1 MERIRLAVA
10 GMGHRGLGLT
20 KGHQKLRTCKVV
32 AICDQIKPLVEKAH
46 RELGD
51 PDIKQYTDFSE
62 MLERKDIDAVAVY
75 TFPTTQ
81 MDLVCEALEAGKH
94 ACCEVPL
101 TYSIEDCWKVILT
114 VEKTGLKFQLQEQT
128 RYWPFILA
136 WKKMVEKGTLGKIVF
151 AEGQYIGFYDF
162 VYNFW
167 DPKTGE
173 FPGFE
178 YVQKHPGELAKTW
191 REEMRHPIYYLPHEL
206 SPLLHILDDRVVTVS
221 AMGTRK
227 KSYATP
233 EIGKADIEVALM
245 QTEKDTVMR
254 LAAGF
259 NIPRGVPH
267 HWYHLLGTKGT
278 VETKRSDLDEDMM
291 WLSDS
296 FMEAPAKVNWGWKH
310 SSIPKEALE
319 SGHSGADYYPMA
331 NFIESI
337 VEDTTPPLDM
347 YKAVETAA
355 PAILA
360 AQSIDQGNR
369 CLEVPD
375 FRPGKNRVKGQEPE
389 KIVKQSKVRRT

>member
-1 MERIRLAVA
+1 MEKVRLAIA
-10 GMGHRGLGLT
+10 GMGHRGLALT
-20 KGHQKLRTCKVV
+20 KGHQKLKTCKVV

-51 PDIKQYTDFSE
+51 PDIAQYTDFSE
-62 MLERKDIDAVAVY
+62 MLERSDIDAVAVY

-81 MDLVCEALEAGKH
+81 IDLVCEALEAGKH

-101 TYSIEDCWKVILT
+101 TDSIEDCWKLIRT

-136 WKKMVEKGTLGKIVF
+136 WKKIVKEGTLGKIVF

-167 DPKTGE
+167 NPSTGE

-178 YVQKHPGELAKTW
+178 YVRKHPEKVEKTW
-191 REEMRHPIYYLPHEL
+191 REDLQHPIYYLPHEL
-206 SPLLHILDDRVVTVS
+206 SPLLHILDDRVVKVS

-227 KSYATP
+227 TSYAVP
-233 EIGKADIEVALM
+233 EIGRSDIEVALM
-245 QTEKDTVMR
+245 HTEKDTVMR

-267 HWYHLLGTKGT
+267 HWYHLLGTEGT
-278 VETKRSDLDEDMM
+278 VETKRSDPDEDMM

-296 FMEAPAKVNWGWKH
+296 YMEAPAKVNWGWKH
-310 SSIPKEALE
+310 SPIPKEALE

-331 NFIESI
+331 EFVKSI
-337 VEDTTPPLDM
+337 AEDTTPPLDV

-360 AQSIDQGNR
+360 AQSIDEGNT

-375 FRPGKNRVKGQEPE
+375 FRPGKNRAKGQEPP
-389 KIVKQSKVRRT
+389 R

>member
-1 MERIRLAVA
+1 MEKIRLAVA

-20 KGHQKLRTCKVV
+20 KGHQKLKTCKLT
-32 AICDQIKPLVEKAH
+32 AICDSIKPVVEKAH
-46 RELGD
+46 KELGD
-51 PDIKQYTDFSE
+51 PDIEQYTDFKE
-62 MLERKDIDAVAVY
+62 MLESKDIDAVAVY

-81 MDLVCEALEAGKH
+81 IDLVVEALEAGKH

-101 TYSIEDCWKVILT
+101 TYSIEDCWKLIMA
-114 VEKTGLKFQLQEQT
+114 VEKSGLKFQLQEQT
-128 RYWPFILA
+128 RYWPFIQA
-136 WKKMVEKGTLGKIVF
+136 WKRMVDEGLLGKIVF

-162 VYNFW
+162 IYNFW
-167 DPKTGE
+167 KPETGE

-178 YVQKHPGELAKTW
+178 YARKNPEKVEKTW
-191 REEMRHPIYYLPHEL
+191 REEMQHPIYYLPHEL
-206 SPLLHILDDRVVTVS
+206 SPLLYIFDDRVVKVS

-227 KSYATP
+227 KSYAAPDT
-233 EIGKADIEVALM
+233 GRADIEVALM
-245 QTEKDTVMR
+245 HTEKDTVMR

-291 WLSDS
+291 WFSDTY
-296 FMEAPAKVNWGWKH
+296 MEAPAKTTWGWKH
-310 SSIPKEALE
+310 SHVPREAVE

-331 NFIESI
+331 NFIKSI
-337 VEDTTPPLDM
+337 VEDTTPPLDV

-360 AQSIDQGNR
+360 AKSIDEKNR
-369 CLEVPD
+369 CFDVPD
-375 FRPGKNRVKGQEPE
+375 FRPGPSRKPGQAPSS
-389 KIVKQSKVRRT
+389 V